1 MPVKRC
7 FHPYRPGDLSGVEKK
22 LNTMSAEGW
31 QAIKPGRYVQVFR
44 QEPGAFV
51 HRFGYCAHRP
61 GSADEIT
68 WLAAQERAGWTVAA
82 RKKGWVLF
90 RKRADAAQPDDTLDG
105 HRETTQ
111 ALFRV
116 KIARLEAWRR
126 VLLVLGTLIL
136 LGGYFTSLLPVMYAS
151 ALPLLGVA
159 LLTYWIKY
167 YEEGMEK

>member
-1 MPVKRC
+1 MSLKRTIKS
-7 FHPYRPGDLSGVEKK
+7 FRPGDLSGLEKQ
-22 LNTMSAEGW
+22 LNAMSADGW
-31 QAIKPGRYVQVFR
+31 QVVKPGRMIQVYR

-68 WLAAQERAGWTVAA
+68 WLAAQDRAGWAVAV
-82 RKKGWVLF
+82 RKKGWILF
-90 RKRADAAQPDDTLDG
+90 RKRAEAAQPDDTLDG
-105 HRETTQ
+105 HRETTK
-111 ALFRV
+111 ALFRA
-116 KIARLEAWRR
+116 KTARLEAWRR
-126 VLLVLGTLIL
+126 ALLVLGTLTL

-151 ALPLLGVA
+151 ALPLLLVA